1 MRILLFN
8 WRDIRHSWAGGA
20 EVYVDELAKRWAKD
34 GNTVMLF
41 CGNDGKNK
49 RDEVIEGVRIIRR
62 GGFYTVY
69 LWAALYYLLKF
80 RRNFDVIVDSE
91 NGIPFF
97 SPLFSTKPI
106 VLLIHHVHQEIFI
119 EQMKFPF
126 SYVGRFIEGKIMP
139 FVYKNRTVVTV
150 SESSKKEIVKV
161 GISNESNIKIINP
174 GIERPVK
181 KYKKTLFPTITY
193 LGRLKAYKNI
203 DVAIKAFA
211 ITNKR
216 FATARMWIVG
226 EGDSLGNLQ
235 DLSIKLGLEKKVRFF
250 GKVDQEQKERLL
262 SQSWVSVQPST
273 VEGWGIT
280 VIEANASKTPVV
292 ASDTKGLRDSI
303 IDGKTGILVKVKDVK
318 GFAKSFNSLLKNSSE
333 LKRLSKNAYAWSTKF
348 DWDASSENFY
358 RILLS
363 EVNEDNRA
371 VVVKRA
377 GFILN
382 RFFSLF

>member
-1 MRILLFN
+1 
-8 WRDIRHSWAGGA
+8 
-20 EVYVDELAKRWAKD
+20 VYVDELAKRWAKE

-49 RDEVIEGVRIIRR
+49 RDEVVDGVRVIRR

-69 LWAALYYLLKF
+69 LWAALYYLFKF

-97 SPLFSTKPI
+97 SPLFSTKPV

-126 SYVGRFIEGKIMP
+126 SHIGRFIEGKIMP
-139 FVYKNRTVVTV
+139 FVYRKRTIVTV
-150 SESSKKEIVKV
+150 SESSKKEIMKV
-161 GISNESNIKIINP
+161 GIAPESTIKIVNP
-174 GIERPVK
+174 GIKRPSK
-181 KYKKTLFPTITY
+181 KYSKTDFPTITY

-211 ITNKR
+211 VTNKKH
-216 FATARMWIVG
+216 ASSRMWIVG
-226 EGDSLGNLQ
+226 EGDSFGNLK
-235 DLSIKLGLEKKVRFF
+235 DLAIKLGLEKKIRFF
-250 GKVDQEQKERLL
+250 GKVDQQQKEKLL
-262 SQSWVSVQPST
+262 SQSWIAVQPST

-303 IDGKTGILVKVKDVK
+303 IDGKTGVLVKVKDVK
-318 GFAKSFNSLLKNSSE
+318 GFAKSFNSLIKNSRE

-348 DWDASSENFY
+348 DWDASSDIFY
-358 RILLS
+358 RILVS
-363 EVNEDNRA
+363 EVHGDSRA
-371 VVVKRA
+371 VVIKRA